1 MNKILFIM
9 MMCAATLSAN
19 ETEAQ
24 KKEVRV
30 ENVKKVMANA
40 KNQWP
45 DNFTMQKIY
54 INAQVNALQEIEI
67 MNEYLNSSN

>member
-1 MNKILFIM
+1 M

-19 ETEAQ
+19 ETEPQ